1 MQFIYEQNASSNT
14 LSITHD
20 NYRYLAKARRI
31 KVGEIV
37 NLRNLQDSFLY
48 QYEVTDITK
57 KEISLI
63 LKSKEERD
71 LVAKKDLHIGWCV
84 IDPKSIEKIL
94 PSLNE
99 IGVSKITFIY
109 CNYSQKNFKI
119 NLERLNKIL
128 VSSSTQSGRSS
139 LMQIDIVDSIEEFLK
154 IEPSSYLL
162 NFSPNHIDDKKDS
175 IKSIVVGCEG
185 GITQDEIDL
194 FGDRVV
200 GLDSPLIL
208 KSESAVLS
216 ASAKIIL

>member
-1 MQFIYEQNASSNT
+1 MQFIYEQNASSHT
-14 LSITHD
+14 LSITND

-31 KVGEIV
+31 KVGELI
-37 NLRNLQDSFLY
+37 NIRNLQNSFLY

-63 LKSKEERD
+63 LKSQEEISV
-71 LVAKKDLHIGWCV
+71 VAKKELHIGWCV
-84 IDPKSIEKIL
+84 IDPKSIEKVL

-119 NLERLNKIL
+119 NLERLSKIL

-139 LMQIDIVDSIEEFLK
+139 LMQIDIVDTIEEFLRV
-154 IEPSSYLL
+154 EPNSYLL

-175 IKSIVVGCEG
+175 INSIVVGCEG
-185 GITQDEIDL
+185 GLTQDEIDL